1 MKIEKV
7 IENVQ
12 NIVDSMNISADNLIL
27 AIVKLLELAHIKGLD
42 ADAKKILADC
52 GIMLET
58 TEE

>member
-1 MKIEKV
+1 METEKM
-7 IENVQ
+7 IENAKHAIDGINV
-12 NIVDSMNISADNLIL
+12 SSENLIL